1 MDIRDFIREY
11 VKSTALRLGAE
22 KVIPT
27 INSIGFSGP
36 QGEQGLPGIQGIQGL
51 PGEQGE
57 QGLPGP
63 QGLPG
68 EQGLPGPQG
77 EVTDIQSL
85 LDRLTQVEEDTT
97 EYKELL
103 DTLLEM
109 IVNIDNEQ
117 YKTIIKYVKVWQDKC
132 DKPEQVT
139 ILPTPRPVPVPDKDE
154 PFVPI
159 LTDGWIKWED
169 TPGCDAYFYYKYD
182 TINKE
187 YVWIIRKNNGKI
199 LDRSTRYPHSIN
211 DRSFVNFITKDI
223 RSCDTYGFLV
233 RNNREPFRPYY
244 VVQLRRID
252 KGNIILD
259 VQKNT
264 DSINLLKINCHRTQ
278 PLSPVLSPSV
288 KYGEHRT
295 KCDTP
300 RVCF

>member
-1 MDIRDFIREY
+1 MDIKDFISQY
-11 VKSTALRLGAE
+11 VKTTALKLGAE
-22 KVIPT
+22 KAIPT
-27 INSIGFSGP
+27 INSIGLSGP
-36 QGEQGLPGIQGIQGL
+36 QGEQGL
-51 PGEQGE
+51 
-57 QGLPGP
+57 
-63 QGLPG
+63 
-68 EQGLPGPQG
+68 QGLPGPQG
-77 EVTDIQSL
+77 EQGPQGALTNIQSL
-85 LDRLTQVEEDTT
+85 LDRLTQIEEDTT

-103 DTLLEM
+103 DTLLQM
-109 IVNIDNEQ
+109 LMDINDDN

-132 DKPEQVT
+132 DKPDQVT

-169 TPGCDAYFYYKYD
+169 TPGCNTYFYYKYD
-182 TINKE
+182 TIEKE

-223 RSCDTYGFLV
+223 RPCDTYGFLV
-233 RNNREPFRPYY
+233 RNNREAFRPYY
-244 VVQLRRID
+244 VVQLRRINKD
-252 KGNIILD
+252 NIRLD

-264 DSINLLKINCHRTQ
+264 DRINLIKINCHRTQ
-278 PLSPVLSPSV
+278 PFSTVLSPSV

-295 KCDTP
+295 KCDIP